1 MESSSPFQT
10 LPVELIYRM
19 LDLLDAKDIL
29 FSFGHV
35 CRRFYTIARNY
46 NRLSIKFT
54 YDSPIADIR
63 RLCRVIKPENIVVL
77 SLKNSLYQSKNNVIQ
92 LFLRCTFICQM
103 TRLRSLMIGD
113 VEEYD
118 LQTIMHVLITT
129 STLTSLSLKM
139 NKIKILTNDSIVLL
153 SAMVAIPSLRKLT
166 LVVDRKIIDQILWP
180 NPCTIQELRIRT
192 CTDENL
198 FNILH
203 QLPNLRIFGMNEFNI
218 QSINQI
224 VQRTSY
230 YQLTSFSFNYISI
243 SIDKIE
249 FLLSFFPS
257 LIYLKLTTKATQ
269 SYDFGKRFS
278 QWEQEHFIGKKLP
291 LLQKFDFDI
300 SFMCDNNLNLESVLT
315 PFCTSFWLEEKHWF
329 VTAIYR
335 HDNWGSI
342 LTLQSSIFS
351 TEIFPNKLSSSAIA
365 YSATTIRSDN
375 ALKRSNDWN
384 LRINLSWISMVNIK
398 CLL

>member
-1 MESSSPFQT
+1 
-10 LPVELIYRM
+10 
-19 LDLLDAKDIL
+19 
-29 FSFGHV
+29 
-35 CRRFYTIARNY
+35 
-46 NRLSIKFT
+46 
-54 YDSPIADIR
+54 
-63 RLCRVIKPENIVVL
+63 
-77 SLKNSLYQSKNNVIQ
+77 
-92 LFLRCTFICQM
+92 
-103 TRLRSLMIGD
+103 
-113 VEEYD
+113 
-118 LQTIMHVLITT
+118 
-129 STLTSLSLKM
+129 
-139 NKIKILTNDSIVLL
+139 
-153 SAMVAIPSLRKLT
+153 
-166 LVVDRKIIDQILWP
+166 
-180 NPCTIQELRIRT
+180 CTIQELRIRT